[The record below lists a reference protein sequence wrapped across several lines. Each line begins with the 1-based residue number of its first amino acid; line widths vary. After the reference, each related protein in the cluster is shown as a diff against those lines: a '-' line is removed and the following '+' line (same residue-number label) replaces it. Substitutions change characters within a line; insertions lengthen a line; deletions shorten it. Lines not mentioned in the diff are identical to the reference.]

1 MMCALRWFFLG
12 LLLGGLN
19 GCTLPKA
26 IETYDAKDCA
36 EIRKLAQEQFLNRA
50 PAETPRY
57 NDYQGNDIADEILG
71 TLIQNNDHIE
81 SQAKRTSYNRR
92 CR

>member
-1 MMCALRWFFLG
+1 MMRAFKWFFLVLLISG
-12 LLLGGLN
+12 LH

-36 EIRKLAQEQFLNRA
+36 EIRKLAQEQFLNRT

-57 NDYQGNDIADEILG
+57 NDSQGNDIADEILG
-71 TLIQNNDHIE
+71 VLIQNNDHIE
-81 SQAKRTSYNRR
+81 NQAKRTSYNRR
-92 CR
+92 CK